1 MYYYC
6 CSKSVVTSVQRMAR
20 EAAEHVGVQ
29 RLLAY
34 GFHLMLVQ
42 LQMFPNG
49 AVIEEEYELFAHEYD
64 LVY

>member
-1 MYYYC
+1 
-6 CSKSVVTSVQRMAR
+6 MAR